1 MHIRQQ
7 GGPHPR
13 DLTQESRIVATA
25 SKLNHSATAD
35 KGLQTTV
42 MTSSRKGV
50 APNTQP
56 VQQREEWQVVAMR
69 IKQQR
74 RPHPFIL
81 YTRLKG
87 GCSYKGRH
95 QQEGGRSLLQT
106 LQQIK
111 GEAAP
116 KCPPMKSQSPT
127 DPTAATIMEEDGAG
141 WLLTGK
147 KRPLPQKI
155 QRGRRLERELS
166 ARTSEW

>member
-1 MHIRQQ
+1 MHTKQQ

-13 DLTQESRIVATA
+13 DLTQESRMVAAA
-25 SKLNHSATAD
+25 SRLIHSATAD

-42 MTSSRKGV
+42 MTSSRKGA

-56 VQQREEWQVVAMR
+56 VQQREEWQVAAMR

-106 LQQIK
+106 LQQTK
-111 GEAAP
+111 GAAAP
-116 KCPPMKSQSPT
+116 RCPSTKSQSPT
-127 DPTAATIMEEDGAG
+127 DPTAETNNGRGRCWLVTHRKEEAAPTED
-141 WLLTGK
+141 T
-147 KRPLPQKI
+147 KRPQA
-155 QRGRRLERELS
+155 RESS
-166 ARTSEW
+166 ALAH